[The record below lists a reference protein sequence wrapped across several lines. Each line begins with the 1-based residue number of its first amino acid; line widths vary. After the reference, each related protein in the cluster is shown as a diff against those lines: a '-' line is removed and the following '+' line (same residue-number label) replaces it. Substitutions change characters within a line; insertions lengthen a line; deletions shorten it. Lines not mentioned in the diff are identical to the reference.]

1 MMTLSEA
8 IEHAEWAANNCEG
21 ECADEHRQL
30 AEWLM
35 DLRKRQ
41 LVDDALEDERNLL
54 FERLGDYGVALG
66 DARTENAKL
75 RELCAGMMK
84 ALRRAE
90 GLAGMDA
97 LVGYTAWYAP
107 KLHDLGIEVD

>member
-1 MMTLSEA
+1 MDMSDGTRESLVAVFEA
-8 IEHAEWAANNCEG
+8 HE
-21 ECADEHRQL
+21 
-30 AEWLM
+30 
-35 DLRKRQ
+35 
-41 LVDDALEDERNLL
+41 ALIGSLIS
-54 FERLGDYGVALG
+54 
-66 DARTENAKL
+66 ENAKL